1 MSSNKVIYLKDFSL
15 IPFGRYKSDGP
26 DSGEE
31 FRKEHLL
38 NALNE
43 FEKVTVILDGI
54 EVELSSSFLE
64 ETFGGLI
71 RIEGLT
77 LEKLRESLNIESAD
91 SYDVDRAWRYIKDAS
106 SRQQGSA
113 AMNR

>member
-1 MSSNKVIYLKDFSL
+1 MSNSNIIYLKDFSL

-26 DSGEE
+26 HSGEE
-31 FRKEHLL
+31 FRKDRLL

-43 FEKVTVILDGI
+43 FDKVTVILDDI

-71 RIEGLT
+71 RVEGLT
-77 LEKLRESLNIESAD
+77 YDKLRENLTIESAD
-91 SYDVDRAWRYIKDAS
+91 SYDVDRAWRYIKEAAS
-106 SRQQGSA
+106 NQQGSA
-113 AMNR
+113 AINR